1 MSDVIIIGA
10 GPAGISAAL
19 YTIRSGLETTV
30 IAAGDSALAKAEK
43 IENYYGFAEPISGK
57 ELLTRGIDGAERL
70 GVKFMNKQAVSIDY
84 EDGGFSVVTSDDKKH
99 GCKAVLLATGS
110 RRLAPNIEGL
120 TEFEGK
126 GVSYCAVCDA
136 FFYRNKNVGVLGSG
150 EYALHEAKILAKT
163 SKSVTVFTN
172 GEEPTAVFPSE
183 FTIVKEPLSTLT
195 GEAKIEELK
204 DWYDSVIRDL
214 DWPESKPLP
223 MSCEVK
229 IDGLFVASGVASSA
243 ALAQKAGAVTIGGKI
258 RVNDSMM
265 TNVNGLFA
273 AGDCTGGLLQVSKA
287 VGDGAAA
294 GMAIIKYVKMEK

>member
-30 IAAGDSALAKAEK
+30 ITAGDSALAKAEK

-70 GVKFMNKQAVSIDY
+70 GVKFTNKQAVSIEY
-84 EDGGFSVVTSDDKKH
+84 EDGGFSVVTSD
-99 GCKAVLLATGS
+99 
-110 RRLAPNIEGL
+110 
-120 TEFEGK
+120 GK

-150 EYALHEAKILAKT
+150 EYALHEAKTLAKT

-195 GEAKIEELK
+195 GDTKIEK
-204 DWYDSVIRDL
+204 
-214 DWPESKPLP
+214 
-223 MSCEVK
+223 
-229 IDGLFVASGVASSA
+229 
-243 ALAQKAGAVTIGGKI
+243 
-258 RVNDSMM
+258 
-265 TNVNGLFA
+265 
-273 AGDCTGGLLQVSKA
+273 
-287 VGDGAAA
+287 AAA
-294 GMAIIKYVKMEK
+294 KSGSTIL

>member
-30 IAAGDSALAKAEK
+30 ITTGDSALAKAEK

-84 EDGGFSVVTSDDKKH
+84 DDGGFSVVTSDDKKH

-110 RRLAPNIEGL
+110 RRLAPSIEGL

-136 FFYRNKNVGVLGSG
+136 FFTGT
-150 EYALHEAKILAKT
+150 KT
-163 SKSVTVFTN
+163 SAFSAPANTLCTRPKFSQKHQKALPCSQTAKSRRQYFPQNLQLSRNRCRLSRVKQKSKKPFCATVPRSISTVF
-172 GEEPTAVFPSE
+172 S
-183 FTIVKEPLSTLT
+183 
-195 GEAKIEELK
+195 
-204 DWYDSVIRDL
+204 
-214 DWPESKPLP
+214 
-223 MSCEVK
+223 
-229 IDGLFVASGVASSA
+229 
-243 ALAQKAGAVTIGGKI
+243 
-258 RVNDSMM
+258 
-265 TNVNGLFA
+265 
-273 AGDCTGGLLQVSKA
+273 
-287 VGDGAAA
+287 
-294 GMAIIKYVKMEK
+294 

>member
-1 MSDVIIIGA
+1 M
-10 GPAGISAAL
+10 
-19 YTIRSGLETTV
+19 
-30 IAAGDSALAKAEK
+30 
-43 IENYYGFAEPISGK
+43 
-57 ELLTRGIDGAERL
+57 
-70 GVKFMNKQAVSIDY
+70 
-84 EDGGFSVVTSDDKKH
+84 
-99 GCKAVLLATGS
+99 ATGS

-183 FTIVKEPLSTLT
+183 FTIVKEPLSSLT
-195 GEAKIEELK
+195 GEAKIEKAVL
-204 DWYDSVIRDL
+204 RDGT
-214 DWPESKPLP
+214 
-223 MSCEVK
+223 EVK
-229 IDGLFVASGVASSA
+229 IDGLFVAYGVASSA

-294 GMAIIKYVKMEK
+294 GMAIIKYIKRDK

>member
-30 IAAGDSALAKAEK
+30 ITAGDSALAKAEK

-70 GVKFMNKQAVSIDY
+70 GVKFTNKQAVSIDY

-110 RRLAPNIEGL
+110 RRLAPSIEGL

-136 FFYRNKNVGVLGSG
+136 FFTETKMSAFSAPANTLCTRPKFSQN
-150 EYALHEAKILAKT
+150 I
-163 SKSVTVFTN
+163 KSVTVFTN

-183 FTIVKEPLSTLT
+183 FTIVKEPLSSLT
-195 GEAKIEELK
+195 GEAK
-204 DWYDSVIRDL
+204 
-214 DWPESKPLP
+214 SKKPFCATVP
-223 MSCEVK
+223 
-229 IDGLFVASGVASSA
+229 
-243 ALAQKAGAVTIGGKI
+243 
-258 RVNDSMM
+258 R
-265 TNVNGLFA
+265 
-273 AGDCTGGLLQVSKA
+273 SKSTA
-287 VGDGAAA
+287 FS
-294 GMAIIKYVKMEK
+294 

>member
-30 IAAGDSALAKAEK
+30 ITAGDSALAKAEK

-57 ELLTRGIDGAERL
+57 ELLTHGIDGAERL
-70 GVKFMNKQAVSIDY
+70 GVKFTNKQAVSIEY
-84 EDGGFSVVTSDDKKH
+84 EDGGFSVVTSDDKNH
-99 GCKAVLLATGS
+99 RCKAILLATGS

-195 GEAKIEELK
+195 GDAKIEKAVL
-204 DWYDSVIRDL
+204 RDGT
-214 DWPESKPLP
+214 
-223 MSCEVK
+223 EVK
-229 IDGLFVASGVASSA
+229 IDGLFVAYGVASSA

-294 GMAIIKYVKMEK
+294 GMAIIKYVKREK

>member
-30 IAAGDSALAKAEK
+30 ITAGDSALAKAEK

-70 GVKFMNKQAVSIDY
+70 GVKFTNKQAVSIDY

-110 RRLAPNIEGL
+110 RRLAPSIEGL

-136 FFYRNKNVGVLGSG
+136 FFYRNK
-150 EYALHEAKILAKT
+150 KI
-163 SKSVTVFTN
+163 
-172 GEEPTAVFPSE
+172 
-183 FTIVKEPLSTLT
+183 
-195 GEAKIEELK
+195 
-204 DWYDSVIRDL
+204 
-214 DWPESKPLP
+214 
-223 MSCEVK
+223 
-229 IDGLFVASGVASSA
+229 
-243 ALAQKAGAVTIGGKI
+243 
-258 RVNDSMM
+258 
-265 TNVNGLFA
+265 
-273 AGDCTGGLLQVSKA
+273 
-287 VGDGAAA
+287 
-294 GMAIIKYVKMEK
+294 

>member
-19 YTIRSGLETTV
+19 YTVRSGLETTV
-30 IAAGDSALAKAEK
+30 ITAGDSALAKAEK

-70 GVKFMNKQAVSIDY
+70 GVKFTNKQAVSIDY

-99 GCKAVLLATGS
+99 RCKAVLLATGS
-110 RRLAPNIEGL
+110 RRLAPSIEGL

-195 GEAKIEELK
+195 GEAKIEKAVL
-204 DWYDSVIRDL
+204 L
-214 DWPESKPLP
+214 GGT
-223 MSCEVK
+223 EVK
-229 IDGLFVASGVASSA
+229 IDGLFVAYGVASSV

-265 TNVNGLFA
+265 TNVNGFFA

-294 GMAIIKYVKMEK
+294 GMAIIKYVKREK

>member
-57 ELLTRGIDGAERL
+57 ELLARGIDGAERL

-99 GCKAVLLATGS
+99 RCKAVLLATGS
-110 RRLAPNIEGL
+110 KRLAPSIEGL

-183 FTIVKEPLSTLT
+183 FTIVKEPLSSLT
-195 GEAKIEELK
+195 GDAKAVL
-204 DWYDSVIRDL
+204 RDGT
-214 DWPESKPLP
+214 
-223 MSCEVK
+223 EVK
-229 IDGLFVASGVASSA
+229 IDGLFVAYGVASSA

-294 GMAIIKYVKMEK
+294 GMAIIKYVKREK

>member
-43 IENYYGFAEPISGK
+43 IENYYGFAEP
-57 ELLTRGIDGAERL
+57 
-70 GVKFMNKQAVSIDY
+70 KFTNKQAVSIDY
-84 EDGGFSVVTSDDKKH
+84 EDGGFSVVTSDDKNH
-99 GCKAVLLATGS
+99 RCKAILLATGS
-110 RRLAPNIEGL
+110 RRLAPSIEGL

-195 GEAKIEELK
+195 GEAKIEKAVL
-204 DWYDSVIRDL
+204 RDGT
-214 DWPESKPLP
+214 
-223 MSCEVK
+223 EVK
-229 IDGLFVASGVASSA
+229 IDGLFVAYGVASSA

-294 GMAIIKYVKMEK
+294 GMAIIKYVKREK

>member
-30 IAAGDSALAKAEK
+30 ITTGDSALAKAEK

-84 EDGGFSVVTSDDKKH
+84 DDGGFSVVTSDDKKH

-110 RRLAPNIEGL
+110 RRLAPSIEGL

-136 FFYRNKNVGVLGSG
+136 FFTGTKRRRSRLRRIRSARGQNSR
-150 EYALHEAKILAKT
+150 KT
-163 SKSVTVFTN
+163 SKALPCSQTAKSRRQYFPQNLQLSRNRCRLSRVKQKSKKPFCATVPRSISTVF
-172 GEEPTAVFPSE
+172 S
-183 FTIVKEPLSTLT
+183 
-195 GEAKIEELK
+195 
-204 DWYDSVIRDL
+204 
-214 DWPESKPLP
+214 
-223 MSCEVK
+223 
-229 IDGLFVASGVASSA
+229 
-243 ALAQKAGAVTIGGKI
+243 
-258 RVNDSMM
+258 
-265 TNVNGLFA
+265 
-273 AGDCTGGLLQVSKA
+273 
-287 VGDGAAA
+287 
-294 GMAIIKYVKMEK
+294 

>member
-1 MSDVIIIGA
+1 
-10 GPAGISAAL
+10 
-19 YTIRSGLETTV
+19 
-30 IAAGDSALAKAEK
+30 
-43 IENYYGFAEPISGK
+43 
-57 ELLTRGIDGAERL
+57 LLTRGIDGAERL
-70 GVKFMNKQAVSIDY
+70 GVKFTNKQAVSIDY

-136 FFYRNKNVGVLGSG
+136 IFYRNKNVGVLGSG

-195 GEAKIEELK
+195 GEAKIEKAVL
-204 DWYDSVIRDL
+204 RDGT
-214 DWPESKPLP
+214 
-223 MSCEVK
+223 EVK
-229 IDGLFVASGVASSA
+229 IDGLFVAYGVASSA

-294 GMAIIKYVKMEK
+294 GMAIIKYVKSEK

>member
-30 IAAGDSALAKAEK
+30 ITAGDSALAKAEK

-70 GVKFMNKQAVSIDY
+70 GVKFTNKQAVSIDY

-110 RRLAPNIEGL
+110 RRLAPSIEGL

-150 EYALHEAKILAKT
+150 EYALHEAKILAKHQKALPCSQT
-163 SKSVTVFTN
+163 AKSRRQYFPRNLQLLKNRCRVSRVKQKSKKPFCATVPRSKS
-172 GEEPTAVFPSE
+172 TAFS
-183 FTIVKEPLSTLT
+183 
-195 GEAKIEELK
+195 
-204 DWYDSVIRDL
+204 
-214 DWPESKPLP
+214 
-223 MSCEVK
+223 
-229 IDGLFVASGVASSA
+229 
-243 ALAQKAGAVTIGGKI
+243 
-258 RVNDSMM
+258 
-265 TNVNGLFA
+265 
-273 AGDCTGGLLQVSKA
+273 
-287 VGDGAAA
+287 
-294 GMAIIKYVKMEK
+294 

>member
-30 IAAGDSALAKAEK
+30 ITAGDSALAKAEK

-70 GVKFMNKQAVSIDY
+70 GVKFTNKQAVSIEY
-84 EDGGFSVVTSDDKKH
+84 EDGGFSVVTSGNKKH
-99 GCKAVLLATGS
+99 RCKAVLLATGS
-110 RRLAPNIEGL
+110 RRLAPSIEGL

-195 GEAKIEELK
+195 GDVKIEKAVL
-204 DWYDSVIRDL
+204 RDGT
-214 DWPESKPLP
+214 
-223 MSCEVK
+223 EVK
-229 IDGLFVASGVASSA
+229 IDGLFVAYGVASSA
-243 ALAQKAGAVTIGGKI
+243 ALA
-258 RVNDSMM
+258 
-265 TNVNGLFA
+265 
-273 AGDCTGGLLQVSKA
+273 
-287 VGDGAAA
+287 
-294 GMAIIKYVKMEK
+294 